1 MSLHSFVVRGVIH
14 TLTED
19 QPDARAFAVVG
30 GRVAAVGSV
39 DEARAAAGEDAPVLD
54 YGDAAILPGLLDAHN
69 HHAIAGDEDL
79 FQLSFPVTATID
91 EIVRAVAAHES
102 SLPEGA
108 WVVGGLWGSDL
119 VGTLSTGAPL
129 AALDAV
135 SGGRPVLLT
144 DDSHHNK
151 WANSAAMRLAGIFEL
166 SEDPEGGK
174 VVRDASGAPTGLLLE
189 SAGAILEQ
197 YRLSTVTL
205 DAEYHARC
213 SERGIE
219 MLAEHGIVA
228 FQDAAASVDTLAAL
242 KKLDDEGRLKAWAVS
257 SMLIN
262 DTIFGNELVGA
273 DLLPMGSQFATERH
287 RPTWSK
293 IFLDGVPPTRT
304 GAFLEPYRPDPEH
317 GADHRGSTTM
327 SSDELESW
335 LRTAAG
341 LDIGIKIHCTGDAAV
356 RTVLDAVAQ
365 VRDEG
370 LSVPVQIAHGQFVHP
385 DDLARFAGLDV
396 VAEISPFLWYPG
408 VIPNAIHD
416 CLPDHI
422 AAHMQPN
429 RSLLDAG
436 AVVVVGSDW
445 PVSESPN
452 PWHAVYGLVTR
463 ADPTGRFPGTLWS
476 EQAISR
482 DEAIRC
488 VTSASADAMGLGDVT
503 GRIRVGNSADFVV
516 LDRDPFHVSVDELAD
531 TRARET
537 WFAGERVYVRA

>member
-1 MSLHSFVVRGVIH
+1 MSQHSFVVRGVIH
-14 TLTED
+14 TMTED
-19 QPDARAFAVVG
+19 RPEAQAFAVVD
-30 GRVAAVGSV
+30 GRIAAVGSV
-39 DEARAAAGEDAPVLD
+39 AEARSAAGSESPVHD
-54 YGDAAILPGLLDAHN
+54 YDDAAILPGLVDAHN
-69 HHAIAGDEDL
+69 HHAIAGEEDL
-79 FQLSFPVTATID
+79 VQLSVPATASID
-91 EIVRAVAAHES
+91 EIVHAVARHQEL
-102 SLPEGA
+102 LPDAA

-119 VGTLSTGAPL
+119 VGVLSTTAPL
-129 AALDAV
+129 AALDAAT
-135 SGGRPVLLT
+135 GDRPVLLT

-151 WANSAAMRLAGIFEL
+151 WANTAALRLAGVL
-166 SEDPEGGK
+166 DLHNDPGGGRI
-174 VVRDASGAPTGLLLE
+174 VRDASGAPTGLLLE
-189 SAGAILEQ
+189 TAGALVEQ
-197 YRLSTVTL
+197 YRLSTVVR

-228 FQDAAASVDTLAAL
+228 FQDAAASIDTLSAL

-262 DTIFGNELVGA
+262 DTIFGNEQVGEA
-273 DLLPMGSQFATERH
+273 LLPLGARFATARH

-304 GAFLEPYRPDPEH
+304 GAFLAPYRPDAEH

-327 SSDELESW
+327 PPEELESW
-335 LRTAAG
+335 LRTASDLG
-341 LDIGIKIHCTGDAAV
+341 IGVKIHCTGDAAV
-356 RTVLDAVAQ
+356 RMVLDTVERTRANAL
-365 VRDEG
+365 E
-370 LSVPVQIAHGQFVHP
+370 VPVQIAHGQFVHP
-385 DDLARFAGLDV
+385 DDLARFGRLGV

-416 CLPDHI
+416 CLPAHL

-436 AVVVVGSDW
+436 AAVIVGSDW

-452 PWHAVYGLVTR
+452 PWHAVFGLITR

-482 DEAIRC
+482 EEAIRC
-488 VTSASADAMGLGDVT
+488 VTSASADAIGVGDVT

-516 LDRDPFHVSVDELAD
+516 LDRDPFHVDIDELAG
-531 TRARET
+531 TRAVET
-537 WFAGERVYVRA
+537 WFAGERVYART